1 MTNPKAKVAKKPEA
15 GLTDEQRKQ
24 LETEMRNNQAL
35 AKRASVAAN
44 LLPSIIRSY
53 PNLTEEEM
61 VAKASKLA
69 ELVMKDLLGV
79 TFAPVE

>member
-1 MTNPKAKVAKKPEA
+1 MTNPKAKVRQEQ
-15 GLTDEQRKQ
+15 GLSDEQRKK
-24 LETEMRNNQAL
+24 LEDEMRNNQAIG
-35 AKRASVAAN
+35 KRASVAAN

-61 VAKASKLA
+61 VAKAIKLS

-79 TFAPVE
+79 TFAPNN

>member
-1 MTNPKAKVAKKPEA
+1 MSNPKAKVRPEQ
-15 GLTDEQRKQ
+15 GLSDEQRKK
-24 LETEMRNNQAL
+24 LEDEMRNNQAIG
-35 AKRASVAAN
+35 KRASVAAN

>member
-1 MTNPKAKVAKKPEA
+1 MSNPKAKPSVQP
-15 GLTDEQRKQ
+15 GLSDAQRKK
-24 LETEMRNNQAL
+24 LEDEMRNNQAL

>member
-1 MTNPKAKVAKKPEA
+1 MSNPKAKPSVKP
-15 GLTDEQRKQ
+15 GLSDEQRKK
-24 LETEMRNNQAL
+24 LEDEMRNNQAIG
-35 AKRASVAAN
+35 KRASVAAN

-61 VAKASKLA
+61 VAKAIKLS

-79 TFAPVE
+79 TFAPTE